1 MQTDVPLRTLT
12 PPAVPRAIQTP
23 LAETASSLVTQTSP
37 VVISLAD
44 VSSAQHALPM
54 GPSCQGDTDQ
64 QPTNLAIPMETSCHG
79 DLDQQLT
86 NLAIP
91 VETNCHGDLDQQPI
105 NLSIPVLDIS
115 DPAELLQLIAT
126 GDLFTE
132 TVDES
137 AVGTIEKSN
146 VSASTVGTIDQ
157 SNISEAVNDVFLPP
171 KIESRSNKS
180 KVLKKTSHTIL
191 TSEDILEQ
199 KRQLEIR
206 KNDKQAKKA
215 KRVKKEK
222 V

>member
-1 MQTDVPLRTLT
+1 MLIDVPLRTLT

-37 VVISLAD
+37 VMISLAD

-64 QPTNLAIPMETSCHG
+64 QPTNLAIPIETSCHG
-79 DLDQQLT
+79 DLDQQLI

-91 VETNCHGDLDQQPI
+91 METNCHGDLDQQPI

-115 DPAELLQLIAT
+115 DPAQLLQLIAT

-137 AVGTIEKSN
+137 AVGTIEKSKN
-146 VSASTVGTIDQ
+146 VSASAVGTIDQ

-206 KNDKQAKKA
+206 KNDK
-215 KRVKKEK
+215 
-222 V
+222 

>member
-1 MQTDVPLRTLT
+1 MGHQLIFL
-12 PPAVPRAIQTP
+12 
-23 LAETASSLVTQTSP
+23 SF
-37 VVISLAD
+37 
-44 VSSAQHALPM
+44 QHCYSH
-54 GPSCQGDTDQ
+54 GP
-64 QPTNLAIPMETSCHG
+64 
-79 DLDQQLT
+79 
-86 NLAIP
+86 
-91 VETNCHGDLDQQPI
+91 NCHGDLDQQPI

-115 DPAELLQLIAT
+115 DPAELLLQLIAT

-146 VSASTVGTIDQ
+146 VYASAVGTIDQ
-157 SNISEAVNDVFLPP
+157 SNITEAVNDVFLPP

-180 KVLKKTSHTIL
+180 KVLKKMSHTIL
-191 TSEDILEQ
+191 NSEDVLEQ